1 MTDSEHKPSSVIIG
15 LDEIM
20 EDAPLP
26 LLEFKQA
33 QGADI
38 LISWQVVMDVKGRG
52 QEQYHVCVGLG
63 WSRDSLE
70 ELQVIAEQI
79 CPPEYRL
86 IFAFIDVPSYGS
98 DHFAISI
105 ANTAYGEVLV
115 DGLVNEVIEK
125 AAIEAAVISWASA

>member
-79 CPPEYRL
+79 CTPEYRL
-86 IFAFIDVPSYGS
+86 IFAFIDVPSYS
-98 DHFAISI
+98 SEHFAISI